1 MSKNSFFIT
10 GTDTHVG
17 KTCVAAGLL
26 KLAQQHGLSSLGL
39 KPVAA
44 GCEETSEGLRNDD
57 ALALMAASSVSLRY
71 EQINPVALKSPVSP
85 HIAAQREKRVLSADR
100 LAGFCR
106 SSFRLAD
113 FTLVEGAGGWRVP
126 INPTETMA
134 NLAQIL
140 RLPVILVVAV
150 RLGCLNHTL
159 LTIDAIRQDG
169 LTLAGWVA
177 NLVDPDMDAQQE
189 NVMTLMQKIP
199 APCLGVVPFL
209 SSADADI
216 IANHLTLPEIDGLKI

>member
-1 MSKNSFFIT
+1 MSKKTFFIT

-17 KTCVAAGLL
+17 KTSVATGLL
-26 KLAQQHGLSSLGL
+26 KLAQQKGLSSLGL

-44 GCEETSEGLRNDD
+44 GCDETAEGLRNED
-57 ALALMAASSVSLRY
+57 ALALIAASSVKLRY
-71 EQINPVALKSPVSP
+71 EQINPVALKSAVSP
-85 HIAAQREKRVLSADR
+85 HIAAQRERRVLSADR

-140 RLPVILVVAV
+140 QLPVILVVAV
-150 RLGCLNHTL
+150 RLGCLNHAL
-159 LTIDAIRQDG
+159 LTLEAIRQDG
-169 LTLAGWVA
+169 LPLAGWVA
-177 NLVDPDMDAQQE
+177 NLVDPEMDAQQE
-189 NVMTLMQKIP
+189 NIMTLMQKIP

-216 IANHLTLPEIDGLKI
+216 IASHLTLPEI

>member
-1 MSKNSFFIT
+1 MSKKTFFIA

-17 KTCVAAGLL
+17 KTSVATGLL
-26 KLAQQHGLSSLGL
+26 KLAQQKGLSSLGL

-44 GCEETSEGLRNDD
+44 GCDETAEGLRNED
-57 ALALMAASSVSLRY
+57 ALALMAASSIKLRY
-71 EQINPVALKSPVSP
+71 EQINPVALKSAVSP

-150 RLGCLNHTL
+150 RLGCLNHAL

-199 APCLGVVPFL
+199 APCLGVVPFV

-216 IANHLTLPEIDGLKI
+216 IASHLTLPEV